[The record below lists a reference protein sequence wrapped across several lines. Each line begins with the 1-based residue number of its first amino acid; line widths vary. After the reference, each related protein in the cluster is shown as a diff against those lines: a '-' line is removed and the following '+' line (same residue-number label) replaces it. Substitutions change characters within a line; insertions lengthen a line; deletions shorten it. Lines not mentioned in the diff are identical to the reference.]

1 MLGGEDKAGG
11 AASKALC
18 PVSRRLDP
26 ARFWTFTGP
35 PADLTCTSSSWCMVG
50 TDSSSAVRNA
60 KHQTPQRGWRQG
72 GITSGRGTVA
82 TRGGLRRVGYTLSP
96 ACCGPPTRGDP
107 AAAGP
112 APELERDIRA
122 GATQRQAMGRG
133 WHMTWPIRMGF
144 PPLGAR
150 TFAPKACADASSP
163 LCALTWIS
171 LSSFTCGS
179 ARGRSCGGP
188 WPRPQ
193 SRRRARQ
200 EWAPR
205 ASDRLHTVSA
215 TMSPVCREHRAA
227 PSTPCPRAVPP
238 TSQRDPHLEGQFH
251 LDGERSRCAVR
262 PPGPCTTLGRREGRS
277 RGSLDEDTEDRSGHR
292 APTGREAVTD
302 NSAQTPTPGFGPRAT
317 ARCPPARWHG

>member
-1 MLGGEDKAGG
+1 MEPRQRRCVPCPGVWTPRGSGLPRVPLRTSPPRPCRGAWWEQIPAVLLEMLSVKPRRKDGDGVALLPEEGQWPHVEDCVGSG
-11 AASKALC
+11 TLCLQPAL
-18 PVSRRLDP
+18 
-26 ARFWTFTGP
+26 
-35 PADLTCTSSSWCMVG
+35 
-50 TDSSSAVRNA
+50 
-60 KHQTPQRGWRQG
+60 
-72 GITSGRGTVA
+72 
-82 TRGGLRRVGYTLSP
+82 
-96 ACCGPPTRGDP
+96 GPPTHGDL

-112 APELERDIRA
+112 APELERDVRA

-133 WHMTWPIRMGF
+133 WHVTWPIRMGF

-171 LSSFTCGS
+171 LSSFTCDS

-227 PSTPCPRAVPP
+227 PSTPCPRAVLP

-251 LDGERSRCAVR
+251 LDGERSRGAVR
-262 PPGPCTTLGRREGRS
+262 PPGPCTTLGRREGCS
-277 RGSLDEDTEDRSGHR
+277 RGSLDEDTEARSGHR

-302 NSAQTPTPGFGPRAT
+302 NSAQTPKPGFGPRAT

>member
-1 MLGGEDKAGG
+1 MEPRQRRCVP
-11 AASKALC
+11 C
-18 PVSRRLDP
+18 PGVWTPRGSGLSRVPLR
-26 ARFWTFTGP
+26 TSP
-35 PADLTCTSSSWCMVG
+35 PRPPSWCMVG
-50 TDSSSAVRNA
+50 TDSSSSVRNA
-60 KHQTPQRGWRQG
+60 KRQAPQKGWRRG

-82 TRGGLRRVGYTLSP
+82 TRGGLRRVGYALSP

-112 APELERDIRA
+112 APELERDVRA

-133 WHMTWPIRMGF
+133 WHVTWPIRMGF

-150 TFAPKACADASSP
+150 TFVPKACAGASSP

-205 ASDRLHTVSA
+205 ASDQLHTVSA
-215 TMSPVCREHRAA
+215 TTSPVCTQGGTQHALPQSRPAHLTAGPSLRRPVSSRRRAFPVCREAAGALHNPGQAGRAL
-227 PSTPCPRAVPP
+227 SWFT
-238 TSQRDPHLEGQFH
+238 
-251 LDGERSRCAVR
+251 
-262 PPGPCTTLGRREGRS
+262 RR
-277 RGSLDEDTEDRSGHR
+277 GH
-292 APTGREAVTD
+292 
-302 NSAQTPTPGFGPRAT
+302 
-317 ARCPPARWHG
+317 